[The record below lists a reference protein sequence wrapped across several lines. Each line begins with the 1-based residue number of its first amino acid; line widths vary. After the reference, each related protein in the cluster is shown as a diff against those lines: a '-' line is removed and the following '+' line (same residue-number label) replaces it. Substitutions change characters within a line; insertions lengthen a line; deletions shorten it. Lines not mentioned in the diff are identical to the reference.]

1 MTLQY
6 YEHQIK
12 KNECC
17 NKVDIYNVIND
28 CLVKCPL
35 GNAICNYIICLKICF
50 NTYQFDATTK

>member
-17 NKVDIYNVIND
+17 NKVDTYNVIND

-35 GNAICNYIICLKICF
+35 GNAICNYIICLDRSKHDYCW
-50 NTYQFDATTK
+50 